1 MLNHLPFTFW
11 RRCLLNSQDLKNISA
26 VCSDTYKIVQALRQ
40 SRDFSFT
47 SRILK
52 IPPEWIA
59 FDMLSKLKVT
69 LDRFVQRYNLT
80 ELKSVKHIVYFSSG
94 DAEEVYRICQ
104 VIPTEFYVS
113 IYFRSHN
120 SENYN
125 GLLTNTLKGLGNRL
139 ISLNLQDNDL
149 NSLSAESTIQCLE
162 HTPYLEELNIS
173 NNCFF
178 GQNLEKLTHV
188 LCMLQNL
195 TDFNISGNIIHVRNA
210 QILAPALKYMTGLL
224 KLDMCGTHIGH
235 ISLNILSK
243 SIMCMTKLEYLNL
256 GSNWTG
262 DKSQDD
268 LALILQSLPNLKH
281 LDLSYSE
288 IGTAKMNV
296 LAPVICN
303 LSKLKRL
310 NLRGNEIGEY
320 FETPIPLFKIPTL
333 EFLDISLNRLTSKG
347 ISRLA
352 ESLETMTSLTHLSLT
367 NNEIGTEGC
376 VLLSSSIKKLKRIT
390 TLDIGHFVD
399 SDLTPLIVSLTSLP
413 SLTSLD
419 MSSNQRMSDIHAL
432 CGLSNLVCLN
442 ISDNNLGEEGA
453 AELSVPLSKMSKL
466 TSLNLNANGIFDNG
480 LISLLDSLSSL
491 VHLETIMLGYNYLES
506 ESVVALGNH
515 FKSLTS
521 LQTLDLSNNEI
532 TESEIEYLK
541 SKLCSQEDTKCCL
554 QIIE

>member
-1 MLNHLPFTFW
+1 MLNHLPLTFW
-11 RRCLLNSQDLKNISA
+11 RRCILNSKDLKNISA
-26 VCSDTYKIVQALRQ
+26 VCSETYQIIQALRR
-40 SRDFSFT
+40 SRDFSFS

-52 IPPEWIA
+52 IPPEWFSSI
-59 FDMLSKLKVT
+59 MLSQLKVS
-69 LDRFVQRYNLT
+69 LDRFMQRCNLR
-80 ELKSVKHIVYFSSG
+80 EFRSVKHTVYLTSG
-94 DAEEVYRICQ
+94 DPEEVYRICQ

-113 IYFRSHN
+113 IYFTSHN
-120 SENYN
+120 RENYN
-125 GLLTNTLKGLGNRL
+125 GLLTNTLKGLGHRL

-149 NSLSAESTIQCLE
+149 NGSESVIECLE
-162 HTPYLEELNIS
+162 HTPYLEELNLS

-178 GQNLEKLTHV
+178 GENLEKLTRF
-188 LCMLQNL
+188 LYMLHNL
-195 TDFNISGNIIHVRNA
+195 TDLNISGNIINIRNA
-210 QILAPALKYMTGLL
+210 KTLAPALKYMTGLL
-224 KLDMCGTHIGH
+224 KLDMCGIHMGN

-243 SIMCMTKLEYLNL
+243 SIMCMTKLECLNL

-262 DKSQDD
+262 SESQGD
-268 LALILQSLPNLKH
+268 LALILQNLPCLKD

-296 LAPVICN
+296 LAPIICN

-310 NLRGNEIGEY
+310 NMRGNEIGEY
-320 FETPIPLFKIPTL
+320 FETQIPLFKIPTL
-333 EFLDISLNRLTSKG
+333 EFLDISLNRFTFKG
-347 ISRLA
+347 VSRLA

-376 VLLSSSIKKLKRIT
+376 ILLSSSIKKLKRMT

-399 SDLTPLIVSLTSLP
+399 SDLTPLIVSLSSLP
-413 SLTSLD
+413 NLTSLD
-419 MSSNQRMSDIHAL
+419 MSCNQRMSDLHVL
-432 CGLSNLVCLN
+432 GDLSNLVCLN

-453 AELSVPLSKMSKL
+453 SELSIPLSKMSRL

-491 VHLETIMLGYNYLES
+491 VHLETIMLGYNELES
-506 ESVVALGNH
+506 ESVIALGNH
-515 FKSLTS
+515 FQSLTS
-521 LQTLDLSNNEI
+521 LQILDLSNNEI

-541 SKLCSQEDTKCCL
+541 SKLCGENYCL